1 MPDAISRHHIFLQV
15 HVKKTTKFRG
25 VFLKVKNKDEIEI
38 SWSTQD
44 LQVLSYT
51 GLTSGSIFYQIWSPG
66 FLSGK
71 LTKFTF

>member
-15 HVKKTTKFRG
+15 HVKKTTKFGG